1 MVFMCVFFPTLVL
14 GGTSINL
21 KTTVFDC
28 ACSQDKLVSLNQS
41 LLILLMLFITQITFS
56 RFDS

>member
-1 MVFMCVFFPTLVL
+1 MCVFFPTLVL